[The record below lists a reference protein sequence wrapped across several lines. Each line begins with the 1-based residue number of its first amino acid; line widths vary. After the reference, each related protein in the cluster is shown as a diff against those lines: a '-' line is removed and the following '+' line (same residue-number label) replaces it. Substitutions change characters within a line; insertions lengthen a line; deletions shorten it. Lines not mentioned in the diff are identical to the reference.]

1 MAETITNITRPAPFI
16 EAAGQTFL
24 QGLQSA
30 IGDAKSQDLTKLFGP
45 QFVAP
50 TSAITKEAQ
59 ALRGG
64 LGSFAPFLQTAAGQA
79 GQAATLAGQA
89 GQFVGPQ
96 AYQQF
101 MSPFQQDVIDATLK
115 EFDIQAAKGLP
126 ALRAQAI
133 NAGAFGGGREGVQ
146 RAEFQQ
152 ASDRNRAALQAQLLQ
167 SGFGQAQQA
176 ANQAFAQ
183 QQALA
188 QQQQALAQQQQSF
201 ATQAPQLFGQQI
213 SALGALGT
221 QQQAQQQAQLTAQ
234 QQLLQQQANRPL
246 DLAQQLGQGVTSLI
260 SGYPAQFTT
269 QTQPTPS
276 PLQTALGAGATLAGV
291 YRAFS

>member
-1 MAETITNITRPAPFI
+1 MAETTYASTFPAPFV
-16 EAAGQTFL
+16 EAAGKTYLADL
-24 QGLQSA
+24 QKA
-30 IGDAKSQDLTKLFGP
+30 IGDLRGADLTKTLGT

-50 TSAITKEAQ
+50 TSAITQEAQ

-64 LGSFAPFLQTAAGQA
+64 LGSFAPFLQTAATQ
-79 GQAATLAGQA
+79 AGQA

-101 MSPFQQDVIDATLK
+101 MSPFQKDVIDATLK
-115 EFDIQAAKGLP
+115 EFDVQAAKGLP
-126 ALRAQAI
+126 SLRAQAI
-133 NAGAFGGGREGVQ
+133 GAGAFGGGREGVQ
-146 RAEFQQ
+146 LAEFQQ
-152 ASDRNRAALQAQLLQ
+152 SSDRNRAALQAQLLQ

-188 QQQQALAQQQQSF
+188 QQQQNLAS
-201 ATQAPQLFGQQI
+201 QAPQLFGQQI

-221 QQQAQQQAQLTAQ
+221 QQQAQQQAQLSAQ
-234 QQLLQQQANRPL
+234 QQLLQAQQNQPL
-246 DLAQQLGQGVTSLI
+246 NLAQQYGQGVLGLI
-260 SGYPAQFTT
+260 SGYPAQF
-269 QTQPTPS
+269 QTQQTPTPS

-291 YRAFS
+291 YRAFN